1 VSAAAAIS
9 VDRLVV
15 NRSGRRVLDE
25 LTFDVSPGEI
35 VGLIGP
41 NGAGKT
47 TTLAVLSTLLAPH
60 AGEVRIAGHDLRRA
74 PQDVRRSIGRVPQ
87 EVALYPSLTGRE
99 NLVFFARLG
108 GARAAEARRVADAA
122 LEQVGLA
129 ARADEC
135 AATYSGGMQRRLS
148 LACGLLGSPP
158 VLLLD
163 EPTVGVD
170 PQSFESIVVA
180 IRAHAKGGAA
190 LLYSTHHMEEAE
202 DLCDRVVLVDSG
214 RVVATGPPTKLIRE
228 AVPGLLIDVV
238 TDEPLPEGWLD
249 GLAGTRA
256 CAPPDAGLSGMSRGR
271 AARVALAEVELAP
284 RVLERAARDRA
295 LLDFRVHRPSL
306 HDAFLALT
314 GHAPRD

>member
-1 VSAAAAIS
+1 VPAAAAIW

-15 NRSGRRVLDE
+15 NRGGRRVLDD
-25 LTFDVSPGEI
+25 LTFDVEAGEI

-60 AGEVRIAGHDLRRA
+60 AGEVRIAGHDLQRA
-74 PQDVRRSIGRVPQ
+74 PRDVRRSIGRVPQ
-87 EVALYPSLTGRE
+87 EVALYPTLTGRE
-99 NLVFFARLG
+99 NVVFFARLG
-108 GARAAEARRVADAA
+108 GARAAAANRAADVA

-129 ARADEC
+129 ARADEP
-135 AATYSGGMQRRLS
+135 AAAYSGGMQRRLS

-180 IRAHAKGGAA
+180 IRAHASQGAA
-190 LLYSTHHMEEAE
+190 VLYSTHHMEEAE
-202 DLCDRVVLVDSG
+202 GLCDRVVLVDSG
-214 RVVATGPPTKLIRE
+214 RVVATGPPSKLIRE
-228 AVPGLLIDVV
+228 AVPGLLIDVM
-238 TDEPLPEGWLD
+238 TNEALPERWLD
-249 GLAGTRA
+249 GLVGARA
-256 CAPPDAGLSGMSRGR
+256 CAPEDSSGTSRGR
-271 AARVALAEVELAP
+271 AARVELEDVDLAP
-284 RVLERAARDRA
+284 RVLERAARDGT

>member
-1 VSAAAAIS
+1 
-9 VDRLVV
+9 V
-15 NRSGRRVLDE
+15 NRGGRRVLDE
-25 LTFDVSPGEI
+25 LSFDVAPGEI

-87 EVALYPSLTGRE
+87 EVALYPTLTGRE
-99 NLVFFARLG
+99 NVMFFARLG
-108 GARAAEARRVADAA
+108 GARAAAASRAADVA

-129 ARADEC
+129 ARADEP
-135 AATYSGGMQRRLS
+135 AAAYSGGMQRRLS

-180 IRAHAKGGAA
+180 IRAHASQGAA

-214 RVVATGPPTKLIRE
+214 RVVATGTPSKLIGE
-228 AVPGLLIDVV
+228 AVPGLLIDVM
-238 TDEPLPEGWLD
+238 TDEVLPEGWLD
-249 GLAGTRA
+249 GLAGARA
-256 CAPPDAGLSGMSRGR
+256 CAPPEDSGMSRGR
-271 AARVALAEVELAP
+271 AARVELADVELAP
-284 RVLERAARDRA
+284 RVLERAARDRT
-295 LLDFRVHRPSL
+295 LLDFRVHRASL

>member
-1 VSAAAAIS
+1 VPAAAAIS

-15 NRSGRRVLDE
+15 NRGGRRVLDE
-25 LTFDVSPGEI
+25 LTFDVAPGEI

-47 TTLAVLSTLLAPH
+47 TTLAVLATLLAPH
-60 AGEVRIAGHDLRRA
+60 AGEVRLAGHDLRRA
-74 PQDVRRSIGRVPQ
+74 PQAVRRSIGRVPQ
-87 EVALYPSLTGRE
+87 EVALYPTLTGRE
-99 NLVFFARLG
+99 NVVFFARL
-108 GARAAEARRVADAA
+108 ARARDASRAAADV

-129 ARADEC
+129 ARADERV
-135 AATYSGGMQRRLS
+135 ATFSGGMQRRLS

-202 DLCDRVVLVDSG
+202 ELCDRVVLIDHG
-214 RVVATGPPTKLIRE
+214 RAVATGPPADLIRA

-238 TDEPLPEGWLD
+238 TDAALPESWLGD
-249 GLAGTRA
+249 LAGARA
-256 CAPPDAGLSGMSRGR
+256 RAARDGSGRGS
-271 AARVALAEVELAP
+271 AARVALEDVELAP
-284 RVLERAARDRA
+284 RVLERAARSRTV
-295 LLDFRVHRPSL
+295 LDFRVHRPSL

-314 GHAPRD
+314 GSAPRD

>member
-1 VSAAAAIS
+1 VSADAIS

-15 NRSGRRVLDE
+15 HRGGRRVLDE
-25 LTFDVSPGEI
+25 LTFDVAAGEI

-47 TTLAVLSTLLAPH
+47 TTLAVLSTLLAPS
-60 AGEVRIAGHDLRRA
+60 AGQVRIAGHDLRRA
-74 PQDVRRSIGRVPQ
+74 PRAVRRSIGRVPQ
-87 EVALYPSLTGRE
+87 EAALYPTLTGRE
-99 NLVFFARLG
+99 NVVFFARLG
-108 GARAAEARRVADAA
+108 GARPADARRAAVVA

-129 ARADEC
+129 MRADER

-180 IRAHAKGGAA
+180 VRAHAKRGAA
-190 LLYSTHHMEEAE
+190 VLYSTHHMEEAE
-202 DLCDRVVLVDSG
+202 HLCDRVVLIDGG
-214 RVVATGPPTKLIRE
+214 RAVATGPPAQLIRA

-238 TDEPLPEGWLD
+238 TDRVLPDGWL
-249 GLAGTRA
+249 GELAGARA
-256 CAPPDAGLSGMSRGR
+256 IVAPHASVAPRGR
-271 AARVALAEVELAP
+271 AARVALDDVELAP
-284 RVLERAARDRA
+284 RMLELAARERTV
-295 LLDFRVHRPSL
+295 LDFRVHRASL

>member
-1 VSAAAAIS
+1 MSAAAAIS

-15 NRSGRRVLDE
+15 NRSERRVLDE
-25 LTFDVSPGEI
+25 LTFEVEAGEI

-87 EVALYPSLTGRE
+87 EPALYPSLTGRE
-99 NLVFFARLG
+99 NVVFFARLR
-108 GARAAEARRVADAA
+108 GARAAEASRAAEVA

-129 ARADEC
+129 ARADERT
-135 AATYSGGMQRRLS
+135 ATYSGGMQRRLS

-202 DLCDRVVLVDSG
+202 ELCDRVVLIDSG
-214 RVVATGPPTKLIRE
+214 RVVATGPPANLIRE

-238 TDEPLPEGWLD
+238 TDQVLHEGWLGD
-249 GLAGTRA
+249 LAGARA
-256 CAPPDAGLSGMSRGR
+256 CAPPDPARSGMPRGR
-271 AARVALAEVELAP
+271 AARVELADVELAP
-284 RVLERAARDRA
+284 RVLERAAHNRT
-295 LLDFRVHRPSL
+295 LLDFRMHRPSL